1 MGRKLT
7 SKTEIYSAKYS
18 EHLQILPPLAPV
30 VLHIQLKQSVLKV
43 KLHPMAT
50 VACRMIWL

>member
-43 KLHPMAT
+43 KLNPMAT

>member
-7 SKTEIYSAKYS
+7 SKTEISSAKYS
-18 EHLQILPPLAPV
+18 EQLQILPPLAPV

-43 KLHPMAT
+43 KLNPMAT